1 MNDMLKQNTTLTNLI
16 LQGNNF
22 DDNAASL
29 WADIITVNTW
39 NNIIF
44 LIISLQNLTTAARSL
59 FIFFFVMCSWLIN
72 KLFSLNT
79 FMLNGFTT

>member
-44 LIISLQNLTTAARSL
+44 LIISMGIL
-59 FIFFFVMCSWLIN
+59 F
-72 KLFSLNT
+72 
-79 FMLNGFTT
+79 